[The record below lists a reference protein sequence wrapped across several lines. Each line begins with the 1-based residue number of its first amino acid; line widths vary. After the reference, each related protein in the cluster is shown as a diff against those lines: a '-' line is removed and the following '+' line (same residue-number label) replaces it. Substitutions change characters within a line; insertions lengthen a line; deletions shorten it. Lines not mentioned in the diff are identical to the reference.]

1 MAINYV
7 QLKAEIENDPQT
19 YGYAAFLAAGE
30 PENIAAALNK
40 LRDGTDGEAAVSV
53 RRTDITPV
61 ELLEALDT
69 RDISNSTN
77 TLVGAY
83 LQALLVQ
90 PTIRLTNANGNANR
104 IKDNLDRIITNGQNS
119 QTRFNALA
127 VRVGSRAEQL
137 FGAGTVIS
145 TADVG
150 QALNPPAFKA

>member
-1 MAINYV
+1 MAINYT
-7 QLKAEIENDPQT
+7 QLAAEINNDPQT
-19 YGYAAFLAAGE
+19 YGYQAWVTAGE
-30 PENIAAALNK
+30 PEKVAEALNK
-40 LRDGTDGEAAVSV
+40 LRDGTDGETAINV

-69 RDISNSTN
+69 RDISTSTN

-83 LQALLVQ
+83 LQALLVL

-150 QALNPPAFKA
+150 LALNPPALKA